1 MPATIKDVAAAAGVS
16 TKTVTRALNG
26 ERYVGEA
33 TREKVRAAAAALGF
47 QAPGGGRAV
56 GGRGMAGQVA
66 LLYDA
71 GDTHA
76 VLGVAAGMQ
85 ARCAVSGVRV
95 IAQACGAAR
104 MEAVLGLIEATPLD
118 GAILLPPLAD
128 DARVLSKLAERGVR
142 TVLVAA
148 QGGAAMPV
156 VGVDA
161 ARAAAVMTRHLL
173 ALGHRRIGFVDRAG
187 AVREHGHLAALAAAG
202 IGDDPALFVE
212 AAHDFAAGAR
222 AGAALLEL
230 AEPPTA
236 VFAGSDTAAAGVLTA
251 MHARG
256 LRVPE
261 DVSVAGFGDEAL
273 AAFVWP
279 PLTTMRVS
287 ARALGEE
294 AADLLL
300 TGGTGRR
307 EIGFELVERASV
319 IGIGI

>member
-1 MPATIKDVAAAAGVS
+1 MRATIKDVAAAAGVS

-26 ERYVGEA
+26 ERYVGAA
-33 TREKVRAAAAALGF
+33 TREKVRSAAVAVGF
-47 QAPGGGRAV
+47 QASGATRA
-56 GGRGMAGQVA
+56 AGQVA

-71 GDTHA
+71 GETHA
-76 VLGVAAGMQ
+76 LLAVAAGMQ
-85 ARCAVSGVRV
+85 ARCAASGVRV
-95 IAQACGAAR
+95 IAQACGELR
-104 MEAVLGLIEATPLD
+104 IDAVRELIGATPLD
-118 GAILLPPLAD
+118 GAVLLPPLAD
-128 DARVLSKLAERGVR
+128 DRAVVKALAEREVR
-142 TVLVAA
+142 VVLIGPQALAA
-148 QGGAAMPV
+148 EPA
-156 VGVDA
+156 VGVDD

-173 ALGHRRIGFVDRAG
+173 ALGHRRIGFVD
-187 AVREHGHLAALAAAG
+187 EHGSLRARGHRAALAAAG

-212 AAHDFAAGAR
+212 GAHDFAAGAR

-236 VFAGSDTAAAGVLTA
+236 VFAGNDTLAAGVLTA
-251 MHARG
+251 LHARG

-261 DVSVAGFGDEAL
+261 DVSVAGFGDEPL

-300 TGGTGRR
+300 SGEGGRR
-307 EIGFELVERASV
+307 EIGFELIERASV
-319 IGIGI
+319 IGIGV